1 MKIQDWDAV
10 SIAVRTAA
18 GGAAA
23 DGRNSILRIFAAA
36 GHYTQAVSLLLTR
49 NCPLSR
55 TRTAAR
61 LAASQPGKCSN
72 CMKIDNQ
79 IINCRIEILMSLE
92 DFERRLAP
100 ATIEQIEKLPGIVYS
115 IAQLEQ
121 TRDALEKGLAERKE
135 QLRLLADR
143 LEGVPKHI
151 D

>member
-1 MKIQDWDAV
+1 MKI
-10 SIAVRTAA
+10 
-18 GGAAA
+18 G
-23 DGRNSILRIFAAA
+23 L
-36 GHYTQAVSLLLTR
+36 
-49 NCPLSR
+49 
-55 TRTAAR
+55 
-61 LAASQPGKCSN
+61 
-72 CMKIDNQ
+72 Q